1 MTELNFGEEKNGV
14 HSVHVMYWTGRQ
26 WYSNHDTWREGRPPN
41 EEAVMEAAADVVAE
55 IFEYMREG
63 RKGEKMT
70 VEELK
75 DRKDQLEKELN
86 DSVQEFLDETGI
98 KPKIHVRIN
107 GKEQADFVQVMPLQI

>member
-26 WYSNHDTWREGRPPN
+26 WYSNHDTWREGR
-41 EEAVMEAAADVVAE
+41 
-55 IFEYMREG
+55 
-63 RKGEKMT
+63 KGEKMT

-75 DRKDQLEKELN
+75 DRKDRLEKELN
-86 DSVQEFLDETGI
+86 DSVQEFLDETEI